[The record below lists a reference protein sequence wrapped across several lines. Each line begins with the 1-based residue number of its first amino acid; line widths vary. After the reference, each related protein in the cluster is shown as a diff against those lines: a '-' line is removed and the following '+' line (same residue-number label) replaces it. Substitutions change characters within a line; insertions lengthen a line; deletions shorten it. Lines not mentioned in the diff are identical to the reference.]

1 MEAMACGLPLVITR
15 TSQVS
20 YYYNSGAFLMM
31 EPTVNE
37 IRKTILE
44 MLENKSNWNE
54 MSKSSIKNVED
65 FFNWDNV
72 VKMMTKEYE
81 RILND

>member
-1 MEAMACGLPLVITR
+1 MHMKKQLIVKRG
-15 TSQVS
+15 S
-20 YYYNSGAFLMM
+20 FLMM
-31 EPTVNE
+31 EPTENE

>member
-1 MEAMACGLPLVITR
+1 
-15 TSQVS
+15 
-20 YYYNSGAFLMM
+20 
-31 EPTVNE
+31 
-37 IRKTILE
+37 

-54 MSKSSIKNVED
+54 MSKSSIKNVEH